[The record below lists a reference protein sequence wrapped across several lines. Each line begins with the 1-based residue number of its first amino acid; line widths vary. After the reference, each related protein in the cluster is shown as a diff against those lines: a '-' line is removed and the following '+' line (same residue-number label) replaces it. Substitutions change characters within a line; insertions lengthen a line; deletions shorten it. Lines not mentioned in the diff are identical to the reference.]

1 MTSAT
6 IVLMVAGLLTSGAPG
21 LVSNVAFAQT
31 APAQQ
36 ASQPNTTPAP
46 AAAPIS
52 PAPVAPKPCP
62 AVLPGQSSPP
72 PDCKPASKS
81 KKGKGSPTAD
91 AVPASGPTRK
101 VVRDGGASDTSSAI
115 SPDMSPQQA
124 QQQRG
129 RTTWLLGK
137 TDENLKIL
145 ASRPLNPAQQDTVHQ
160 VKRYVEDSEDAT
172 KNGDLQRAYT
182 LANKARMLSAD
193 LVKH

>member
-1 MTSAT
+1 
-6 IVLMVAGLLTSGAPG
+6 
-21 LVSNVAFAQT
+21 
-31 APAQQ
+31 
-36 ASQPNTTPAP
+36 
-46 AAAPIS
+46 
-52 PAPVAPKPCP
+52 
-62 AVLPGQSSPP
+62 
-72 PDCKPASKS
+72 
-81 KKGKGSPTAD
+81 
-91 AVPASGPTRK
+91 
-101 VVRDGGASDTSSAI
+101 
-115 SPDMSPQQA
+115 MSPQQA

-145 ASRPLNPAQQDTVHQ
+145 ASRPLNAAQQDTVHQ